1 MCYLTEVP
9 VTADRPYKC
18 TEEAACLRF
27 VINGTDPAADN
38 LTGRLDWA
46 RSDLTGKCDKAR
58 TPVSTPLTLVALA
71 LPSPSP
77 VAIAAAVV
85 GVLSQACANALNT
98 FSAALLT
105 LLNPPTSSATT
116 LMVYSAHDTGISL
129 VVARP
134 VLLMVVTLREGKAL
148 KFIGSKT
155 LSGGTLGRVRL
166 MDDDTARRRAW
177 LLIRVIIGCPYI
189 AGGKWYVRL
198 IR

>member
-1 MCYLTEVP
+1 MP

-46 RSDLTGKCDKAR
+46 RSDLTGKCDRAR
-58 TPVSTPLTLVALA
+58 TVVSPPLTL
-71 LPSPSP
+71 LPLPPSP
-77 VAIAAAVV
+77 VVIAAVVV
-85 GVLSQACANALNT
+85 GVLSQACASALKT

-129 VVARP
+129 VVTRP
-134 VLLMVVTLREGKAL
+134 VLLMVVMLSEGKAL
-148 KFIGSKT
+148 KFMGSKT